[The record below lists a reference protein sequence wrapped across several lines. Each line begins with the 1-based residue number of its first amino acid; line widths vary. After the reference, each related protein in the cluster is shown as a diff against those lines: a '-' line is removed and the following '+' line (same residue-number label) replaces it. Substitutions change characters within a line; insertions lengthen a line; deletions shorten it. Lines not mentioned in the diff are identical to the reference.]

1 MAPADLLSKYI
12 GRKVSVMDVSKK
24 YGLEYRLLHSITK
37 GYSWY
42 GDWGYEFGAGSFA
55 LTLNSYK
62 TAVESLSSISLSIF
76 LNQGLKSRS
85 RLQDTILY
93 YQSLSDHELV
103 NIRDL
108 FCFLL
113 SLIHDK
119 CKNTSSVDT
128 TCKKRYACTSRISC
142 PWNRNDVE
150 RAEEAMLRVL
160 RAVFGDN
167 WVSVRALRGAVCKV
181 APQELLDYCLK
192 ELGGK
197 MAADGMVV
205 NARCNPDTGAFE
217 YRSVINLMSELYLLD
232 SLFFSYN
239 SSMFGIRKKA
249 EILALKFSMHL

>member
-1 MAPADLLSKYI
+1 
-12 GRKVSVMDVSKK
+12 MDVSKK

-55 LTLNSYK
+55 LTLDSYK
-62 TAVESLSSISLSIF
+62 TAVESLSSVPLSIF

-93 YQSLSDHELV
+93 YRSLSEHELV
-103 NIRDL
+103 NISDL

-113 SLIHDK
+113 SLIRDK

-160 RAVFGDN
+160 RAVFGAN
-167 WVSVRALRGAVCKV
+167 WVSLRALRGAVCKV
-181 APQELLDYCLK
+181 APPELLDYCLK

-205 NARCNPDTGAFE
+205 NARCNSDTGSFE
-217 YRSVINLMSELYLLD
+217 YRSVIDLMSKLYFLD

-239 SSMFGIRKKA
+239 WSMFGITKKA
-249 EILALKFSMHL
+249 EFWL